1 MHVLLVGP
9 DLEENLSLRYLSAA
23 LRAGG
28 HRATIARF
36 DSVHDFDRVVDQARG
51 TDLVGLSLCYQVRA
65 PEFLELARTL
75 KARNP
80 ERPVVAGGHYA
91 SCAARDLLE
100 RHAELDLIV
109 VHEAERTLV
118 ELADLGGLA
127 PASLAPIPGILY
139 RDQTQV
145 VATRPRE
152 ILADLDSLPWPDRR
166 GPARLLAG
174 VPSAYMMGSRGCL
187 GACDYCCISTLHR
200 MVPGKRFRQRAPEK
214 IADEMAWLYHQRG
227 VRQYIFHDDNFL
239 VPSVARNLERIE
251 ALDAALRERGVADV
265 GLALKCR
272 PADVDRR
279 VFSRLKEMGLLRVF
293 LGIESGTSAGLASLG
308 RRQTVAEQ
316 HRALALCEELGI
328 STQYTIITFHPEA
341 TPETMLADLGFV
353 REHLTQPFSF
363 CRAEIYN
370 GTPLE
375 RRMLDAG
382 RARGGYLARTYEYTH
397 PGIPQI
403 WDLGQT
409 LLRSR
414 CWAQNHLLG
423 QVVRLD
429 HLVTIFGH
437 FYEGAEVGALV
448 EEFAA
453 LKLEINRDSVEL
465 FEGLIRACQELG
477 GARLEARVDELARRE
492 RVTREGFQRRLC
504 DINQALHQRALSL
517 VGLPTEDGLPP
528 LPRRGLSHLPRHA
541 AAALLAAGLIGCG
554 GDTSGPNRGTGGSGG
569 YDADAGVGGADAT
582 GGFVNTGGMFEAP
595 PPPMGGAGFGGVG
608 GTGGDQ
614 VTGGFVNTGG
624 MFEAPPPPMGGGGFG
639 GVGGTGGDLPTGGF
653 INTGGMFE
661 APPPPIGGG
670 GFGGVGGTG
679 GDLPT
684 GGFINTGGMFEAP
697 PPPMDTGGTGPDGGG
712 ANGGEAGNSGSN
724 GGGAGS
730 GSPGA
735 GS

>member
-36 DSVHDFDRVVDQARG
+36 DSMHDFDRVVEQARG
-51 TDLVGLSLCYQVRA
+51 ADLIGLSLCYQIRA

-80 ERPVVAGGHYA
+80 ERPVIAGGHYA

-100 RHAELDLIV
+100 RHSELDLIV
-109 VHEAERTLV
+109 VHEGERTLV
-118 ELADLGGLA
+118 ELADLGALL
-127 PASLAPIPGILY
+127 PASLARVAGVVY
-139 RDQTQV
+139 REDGRI
-145 VATRPRE
+145 VASSPRE
-152 ILADLDSLPWPDRR
+152 ILTDLDALPWPDRT

-200 MVPGKRFRQRAPEK
+200 MVPGKRFRQRTPER
-214 IADEMAWLYHQRG
+214 IADEMAFLYHQRG
-227 VRQYIFHDDNFL
+227 VRQFIFHDDNFL
-239 VPSVARNLERIE
+239 VPSVPKNLERIE
-251 ALDAALRERGVADV
+251 ALDRALRERGVQDV

-272 PADVDRR
+272 PGDVDRR
-279 VFSRLKEMGLLRVF
+279 VFERLKEMGLLRVF

-308 RRQTVAEQ
+308 RRQTVAEE
-316 HRALALCEELGI
+316 HRALSLCEELGI
-328 STQYTIITFHPEA
+328 STQYTIIIFHPEA

-353 REHLTQPFSF
+353 REHLSQPFSF
-363 CRAEIYN
+363 CRAEIYT

-375 RRMLDAG
+375 RRMIEAG

-397 PGIPQI
+397 PAIPQI

-437 FYEGAEVGALV
+437 FYEGAEIHALV
-448 EEFAA
+448 RDFCE

-465 FEGLIRACQELG
+465 IEDLIHACQELG
-477 GARLEARVDELARRE
+477 GVALEARVDELARRE
-492 RVTREGFQRRLC
+492 RDTRDGFQRRLC
-504 DINQALHQRALSL
+504 DINQTLHRRALQL
-517 VGLPTEDGLPP
+517 VGLSSLDDRPP
-528 LPRRGLSHLPRHA
+528 LSRRGLSNLPRHA
-541 AAALLAAGLIGCG
+541 AAALLAAGLLGCG
-554 GDTSGPNRGTGGSGG
+554 GDTADPKHGSGGTGG
-569 YDADAGVGGADAT
+569 YDADAGVGGTD
-582 GGFVNTGGMFEAP
+582 
-595 PPPMGGAGFGGVG
+595 
-608 GTGGDQ
+608 GTGGY
-614 VTGGFVNTGG
+614 VNTGG

-639 GVGGTGGDLPTGGF
+639 GVGGTGG
-653 INTGGMFE
+653 E
-661 APPPPIGGG
+661 
-670 GFGGVGGTG
+670 
-679 GDLPT
+679 PT

-697 PPPMDTGGTGPDGGG
+697 PPPMGGGGVVGGTGGEPTGGFINTGGMFEAPPPPMETGGVG
-712 ANGGEAGNSGSN
+712 AD

-730 GSPGA
+730 GNAGGTSGNRGSGTA
-735 GS
+735 GSGS